1 MLQSSKIAEKCLM
14 SENNLEVSYLEL
26 LDETR
31 HTTHGLWKKEDF
43 KAWGR
48 RALKL
53 IEELS
58 GVSSTYYTTFLRV
71 HHEALL
77 LGTDDQRFGTHVSLC
92 LSILKSAYQESD
104 KTTGE

>member
-1 MLQSSKIAEKCLM
+1 MNDI
-14 SENNLEVSYLEL
+14 SYETAFKKL

-31 HTTHGLWKKEDF
+31 HTTHGLWNKEDF
-43 KAWGR
+43 KEWGK

-53 IEELS
+53 IEELF

-77 LGTDDQRFGTHVSLC
+77 LGTGDRRFGTHVSLC
-92 LSILKSAYQESD
+92 VSILKSAYRESGNNSGD
-104 KTTGE
+104 

>member
-1 MLQSSKIAEKCLM
+1 MTDI
-14 SENNLEVSYLEL
+14 NLKATYLEL
-26 LDETR
+26 LNETR

-43 KAWGR
+43 KEWGK

-53 IEELS
+53 IQELS

-77 LGTDDQRFGTHVSLC
+77 LGTDDQRFATHVSLC
-92 LSILKSAYQESD
+92 VSILKSAYQESGIKSD
-104 KTTGE
+104 KQV

>member
-1 MLQSSKIAEKCLM
+1 MNDI
-14 SENNLEVSYLEL
+14 SYETAFTKL

-31 HTTHGLWKKEDF
+31 HTTHGLWNKEDF
-43 KAWGR
+43 KEWGK

-53 IEELS
+53 IEELF

-77 LGTDDQRFGTHVSLC
+77 LNTDAQRFGTHVSLC
-92 LSILKSAYQESD
+92 VSILKSAYRESGNNSGD
-104 KTTGE
+104 

>member
-1 MLQSSKIAEKCLM
+1 M
-14 SENNLEVSYLEL
+14 NNINYKAAYTKL

-31 HTTHGLWKKEDF
+31 HTTHGMWNKEDF
-43 KAWGR
+43 KEWGK

-77 LGTDDQRFGTHVSLC
+77 LGTDDQRFATHVALC
-92 LSILKSAYQESD
+92 ISILKSAFEESEKNSGD
-104 KTTGE
+104 

>member
-1 MLQSSKIAEKCLM
+1 MNDINYETAFAK
-14 SENNLEVSYLEL
+14 L
-26 LDETR
+26 LDETK
-31 HTTHGLWKKEDF
+31 HPTHGLWNKEDF
-43 KAWGR
+43 KAWGK

-58 GVSSTYYTTFLRV
+58 GISSTYYTTFLRV

-92 LSILKSAYQESD
+92 ISILKSAYQESD
-104 KTTGE
+104 RELSD